1 MVRQEGGRRILSAT
15 LLPNHLGP
23 FLPDWFI
30 PYRTACKSK
39 RAYGRTQMVRQEGCR
54 RIPSATLLPN
64 HLGPV
69 VSALVLCTCSC
80 RIFTVLLQL
89 ARSEPSRSQAD
100 IFFPCI
106 KLRTIS
112 SASACC
118 KPRAAKLSFAFQR

>member
-1 MVRQEGGRRILSAT
+1 MVRQEGGRRNPSAA

-23 FLPDWFI
+23 SISPFAL
-30 PYRTACKSK
+30 ACCSVRNEPIWKE
-39 RAYGRTQMVRQEGCR
+39 RTQMVRQEGCR
-54 RIPSATLLPN
+54 KNPSATLLPN

-69 VSALVLCTCSC
+69 VSALVLCTCAC
-80 RIFTVLLQL
+80 RIFTILLQL